1 MIIKHYFYNCYFINC
16 NTLCMQLL
24 PLVTIS
30 PLLNKQDRG
39 HIDVI
44 REYTVLYFT
53 FQYRLEDTTWY
64 WD

>member
-1 MIIKHYFYNCYFINC
+1 
-16 NTLCMQLL
+16 MQLL

-44 REYTVLYFT
+44 CEYTVLYFT
-53 FQYRLEDTTWY
+53 FQYRLEDTT
-64 WD
+64 